1 MDQLVSAQPGL
12 IPQMAGFLTNLR
24 IWGATICVD
33 HYSDYVYVALMQDL
47 GLDKTHLQNRLLSVM
62 QVILGFLLFP
72 IEQTTVVSQMLDF
85 KKQLRM
91 QISPLLFVQLVHII
105 KMVSLNGASRS

>member
-1 MDQLVSAQPGL
+1 MDQLVSDQPGL
-12 IPQMAGFLTNLR
+12 IPQMAGFLTNLQ

-62 QVILGFLLFP
+62 QVMVGFLLFP
-72 IEQTTVVSQMLDF
+72 IEQTTVILQMLDF